1 SYAAAFLYALVK
13 GKTID
18 EALKYG
24 AASAA
29 IVVSSH
35 SSSEAM
41 PTSEKLENFIGEHDK
56 EKI

>member
-1 SYAAAFLYALVK
+1 
-13 GKTID
+13 GKSVE

-41 PTSEKLENFIGEHDK
+41 PTVDKIENLI
-56 EKI
+56 